1 MELENEPIIIDI
13 GSGTMKAGNA
23 SDDAPKHIIP
33 MVMGK
38 PKSKG
43 ALIGMDQKEWYIGQE
58 ALSKKALLE
67 FHEPVVAGRVQDIG
81 HMEQIL
87 SHLMNDVMQ
96 RSLEEHKVMVTEVP
110 LNDKVKRE
118 ELVELM

>member
-1 MELENEPIIIDI
+1 MEQENEPIVIDI
-13 GSGTMKAGNA
+13 GSGTLKAGFA

-43 ALIGMDQKEWYIGQE
+43 ALIGMDQKEWYIGHE
-58 ALSKKALLE
+58 ALSKKALLD
-67 FHEPVVAGRVQDIG
+67 FTKPVVAGRVQEIEK
-81 HMEQIL
+81 MEQII

-96 RSLEEHKVMVTEVP
+96 RTLEEHKVMITEVP
-110 LNDKVKRE
+110 LNTMRKRE

>member
-1 MELENEPIIIDI
+1 MEEENEPIIIDI

-58 ALSKKALLE
+58 ALSKKAFLE
-67 FHEPVVAGRVQDIG
+67 FHAPVVAGRVQDIG
-81 HMEQIL
+81 HMEQII

-96 RSLEEHKVMVTEVP
+96 RTLEEHKVMVTEVP
-110 LNDKVKRE
+110 LNDKAKRE
-118 ELVELM
+118 EFVDLM